1 MSVRRINM
9 EVILMQNGKDLLA
22 VHVSENR
29 SNDFMK
35 GVNIFIKECRV
46 HKMSIDNTIVEL
58 LQFLDSDDDTICLKI
73 EIEEYTYVLYLDKRN
88 GPIVLQYED

>member
-1 MSVRRINM
+1 M
-9 EVILMQNGKDLLA
+9 EVMLMQNGKDLLA

-29 SNDFMK
+29 SNDFME

-46 HKMSIDNTIVEL
+46 HKMSINNTIVEL

-73 EIEEYTYVLYLDKRN
+73 EEYNYVLYLDKRN